1 MKSGDGDLATS
12 HPAYSRALKL
22 IARRDHFR
30 AELVEKLRNKGF
42 DDGEIDGAVARL
54 DEIGLLDDET
64 LAERFVEFRSVDR
77 GWGPHR
83 LANELRR
90 RGVDSS
96 IAEQASRLD
105 DEVHAR
111 ALETAVRRV
120 VVRAKDGWW
129 RLPELRARLVKSLI
143 ARGFSTDV
151 AYRAICRIAD
161 ERESSD
167 DETHDQPGD
176 SGRLS

>member
-1 MKSGDGDLATS
+1 MKNLA
-12 HPAYSRALKL
+12 YDKALKL

-30 AELVEKLRNKGF
+30 AELVEKLRKKGF
-42 DDGEIDGAVARL
+42 DADDIEGAMERL
-54 DEIGLLDDET
+54 DELGLLDDEAF
-64 LAERFVEFRSVDR
+64 AERFVEFRSVDR

-90 RGVDSS
+90 RGVDSHL
-96 IAEQASRLD
+96 AERVARLD
-105 DEVHAR
+105 DELHSR

-120 VVRAKDGWW
+120 LIRAKDGWW
-129 RLPELRARLVKSLI
+129 RLPERRARLVKSLI
-143 ARGFSTDV
+143 ARGFTTDV
-151 AYRAICRIAD
+151 AYGAIGRAAD

>member
-1 MKSGDGDLATS
+1 MNN
-12 HPAYSRALKL
+12 PAYDKALKL

-42 DDGEIDGAVARL
+42 AADDIEGAMERL
-54 DEIGLLDDET
+54 DELGLLDDEAF
-64 LAERFVEFRSVDR
+64 AERFVEFRSVDR

-90 RGVDSS
+90 RGVDSDV
-96 IAEQASRLD
+96 AERVSRLD
-105 DEVHAR
+105 GELHSR

-120 VVRAKDGWW
+120 LVRAKNGWW
-129 RLPELRARLVKSLI
+129 RLPERRARLVKSLI
-143 ARGFSTDV
+143 ARGFTTDV
-151 AYRAICRIAD
+151 AYGAIGRAAD
-161 ERESSD
+161 VRERSE
-167 DETHDQPGD
+167 DEIIDQPGD